1 MTALRRAITIP
12 LVVAIEI
19 LLLLTG
25 PVLLPA
31 AAVTS
36 LAARSSRPLRTVAL
50 ILAYAAIEL
59 VTLRRIRRGRVDWDR
74 LLADVLRAVYRALR
88 LILDVRVELEAGSVP
103 RDRLTNPLVV
113 LARHCGPGDSL
124 FIAWLLVVH
133 YRLRPRIVLK
143 RLLRVEPL
151 VDLAGDHLPLCFVG
165 GRRRSRERIS
175 RLAATMPAGDAFLL
189 FPEGGNF
196 SRPRWRR
203 AIIRLVATGHRRTAR
218 LWRRRT
224 HTLPPH
230 HGGTIAALGAAPTA
244 DVLLLVHNGFSADG
258 RDRPWWRLPVHH
270 TLLIRTALV
279 PAAEVPRDPAA
290 VTEWLDTTWSDV
302 DSWIADRVVQSDR
315 NSDG

>member
-12 LVVAIEI
+12 LVVTIEI
-19 LLLLTG
+19 LLLLTA

-31 AAVTS
+31 AAILS
-36 LAARSSRPLRTVAL
+36 LAVGSSRPLRTAAL
-50 ILAYAAIEL
+50 VLAYAAIEL
-59 VTLRRIRRGRVDWDR
+59 RTLHRIQRGKVDWDR
-74 LLADVLRAVYRALR
+74 LLIDVLAALYRAFR
-88 LILDVRVELEAGSVP
+88 LILDVRVELEDGSVP

-124 FIAWLLVVH
+124 FIAWLLAVR
-133 YRLRPRIVLK
+133 YGLRPRIVLK
-143 RLLRVEPL
+143 SLLRLEPL

-165 GRRRSRERIS
+165 RRRRSGARIGQ
-175 RLAATMPAGDAFLL
+175 LAATMPAGDAFLL

-203 AIIRLVATGHRRTAR
+203 AIVRLVATGRLRTAR

-230 HGGTIAALGAAPTA
+230 HGGVIAALGAAETA
-244 DVLLLVHNGFSADG
+244 DVLVLVHNGFTADG
-258 RDRPWWRLPVHH
+258 RNRPWWRLPVHH
-270 TLLIRTALV
+270 TLLIRTALI

-290 VTEWLDTTWSDV
+290 VTEWLDTTWSHV
-302 DSWIADRVVQSDR
+302 DSWVQDRAV
-315 NSDG
+315 